1 MNDIQKMN
9 MQKTIDNI
17 VNEFRQ
23 MLENE
28 LLHLAHLSVMTVGKH
43 FACSSLTMAM
53 TKSRGY

>member
-28 LLHLAHLSVMTVGKH
+28 LHFPAHEGRR
-43 FACSSLTMAM
+43 
-53 TKSRGY
+53 SR